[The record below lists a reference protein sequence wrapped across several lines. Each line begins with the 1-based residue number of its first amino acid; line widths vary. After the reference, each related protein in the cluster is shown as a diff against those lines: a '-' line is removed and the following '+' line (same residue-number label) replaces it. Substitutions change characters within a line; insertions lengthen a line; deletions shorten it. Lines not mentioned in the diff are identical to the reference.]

1 MLLWVNCLGVL
12 ISAVGIWMSTWI
24 VNPKTPQIAR
34 NCLWMNLFT
43 FWFCLTCGFWNFLDT
58 YWN

>member
-12 ISAVGIWMSTWI
+12 ISSVGIWLATCI
-24 VNPKTPQIAR
+24 VNPRNPQAAR
-34 NCLWMNLFT
+34 HCLWMNLFSL
-43 FWFCLTCGFWNFLDT
+43 WFCLICGFWNLLDT